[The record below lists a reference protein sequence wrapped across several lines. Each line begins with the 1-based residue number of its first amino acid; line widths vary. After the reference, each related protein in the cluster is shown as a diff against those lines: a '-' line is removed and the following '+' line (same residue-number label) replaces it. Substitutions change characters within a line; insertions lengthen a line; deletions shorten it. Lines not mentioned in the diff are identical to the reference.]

1 MISDIYDS
9 KILIVGLVRNCE
21 SQIEKEFNIIN
32 AAFSDA
38 KTLSW
43 LVVES
48 DSEDATVAALEKLKS
63 KNHFD
68 FISLGKLS
76 STYPKRT
83 ERIAKCRNHYLDEI
97 RFNKKYIDYD
107 FIVVADLDGVNSK
120 LTQSAVRSC
129 WKIKPKWDA
138 CFANQSTAYYDIF
151 ALRHKIWC
159 PTDCFE
165 TRDFLMKHG
174 TSKFKARQSAIL
186 SKMIKIET
194 DEEPIEVHS
203 AFGGLGI
210 YTRNS
215 LILAEYDGLNSKG
228 EEICEHVKLHSQM
241 RENGSKLY
249 IVPSLI
255 NCGWTNHSKNI
266 KLRVR
271 IRHRLQYGLSI
282 IAKLLIDNFTRAD
295 KGKSI

>member
-1 MISDIYDS
+1 MIKDISDS
-9 KILIVGLVRNCE
+9 RILVVGLVRNCE

-43 LVVES
+43 LVIES
-48 DSEDATVAALEKLKS
+48 DSEDATVAALERLKS
-63 KNHFD
+63 KKNFD
-68 FISLGKLS
+68 FISLGKFS

-83 ERIAKCRNHYLDEI
+83 ERIAKCRNRYLEEI
-97 RFNKKYIDYD
+97 RVNKKYINYD
-107 FIVVADLDGVNSK
+107 FIVVADLDGVNSE
-120 LTQSAVRSC
+120 LTQSAVKSC
-129 WKIKPKWDA
+129 WEIEAKWDV
-138 CFANQSTAYYDIF
+138 CFANQSTVYYDIF

-165 TRDFLMKHG
+165 ARDFLMKHG
-174 TSKFKARQSAIL
+174 TSKFKARQSVVL
-186 SKMIKIET
+186 SRMIKIKT
-194 DEEPIEVHS
+194 DEEPIEVDS

-210 YTRNS
+210 YKKSS
-215 LILAEYDGLNSKG
+215 LISAEYNGLTSKG
-228 EEICEHVKLHSQM
+228 EEICEHVYLHSQM

-266 KLRVR
+266 QLKVR
-271 IRHRLQYGLSI
+271 NRRRLQYGL
-282 IAKLLIDNFTRAD
+282 AVCADFFTKKLSKNR
-295 KGKSI
+295 

>member
-1 MISDIYDS
+1 MIKDISDS
-9 KILIVGLVRNCE
+9 KILVVGLVRNCE
-21 SQIEKEFNIIN
+21 SKIEKEFNIID

-48 DSEDATVAALEKLKS
+48 DSEDATVAALENLKS

-83 ERIAKCRNHYLDEI
+83 ERIAKCRNRYLEEI
-97 RFNKKYIDYD
+97 RVNKKYIDCD
-107 FIVVADLDGVNSK
+107 FIVVADLDGVNSE
-120 LTQSAVRSC
+120 LTQSAVKSC
-129 WKIKPKWDA
+129 WEIEAKWDA

-159 PTDCFE
+159 PTDCFK

-174 TSKFKARQSAIL
+174 TRKFKAHQSAVL
-186 SKMIKIET
+186 SRMIKIKT
-194 DEEPIEVHS
+194 DGEPIEVDS

-210 YTRNS
+210 YKRNS
-215 LILAEYDGLNSKG
+215 LISADYNGLTSKG
-228 EEICEHVKLHSQM
+228 EEICEHVNLHSQM
-241 RENGSKLY
+241 CKNGSKLY

-266 KLRVR
+266 QLKVR
-271 IRHRLQYGLSI
+271 IRRRLQYGLAI
-282 IAKLLIDNFTRAD
+282 CADFFTKKLSKNR
-295 KGKSI
+295 

>member
-1 MISDIYDS
+1 MKSISDS

-21 SQIEKEFNIIN
+21 NQIEREFNIIDT
-32 AAFSDA
+32 AFSDA

-43 LVVES
+43 LVIES
-48 DSEDATVAALEKLKS
+48 DSEDATVATLEKLES
-63 KNHFD
+63 KDRFD

-76 STYPKRT
+76 SSHPKRT
-83 ERIAKCRNHYLDEI
+83 DRIAKCRNRYLEEI
-97 RFNKKYIDYD
+97 RVNEKYIDYD

-120 LTQSAVRSC
+120 HTQTAVKSC
-129 WKIKPKWDA
+129 WETEIKWDA

-159 PTDCFE
+159 PNDCFE

-186 SKMIKIET
+186 SRMIKIET
-194 DEEPIEVHS
+194 DEEPIEVES

-210 YTRNS
+210 YRRS
-215 LILAEYDGLNSKG
+215 SIISADYVGLTSKG
-228 EEICEHVKLHSQM
+228 EEICEHVSLHSQM
-241 RENGSKLY
+241 RDNGSKLY
-249 IVPSLI
+249 IIPKLI

-266 KLRVR
+266 QLKIR
-271 IRHRLQYGLSI
+271 IRRRLQYGLAI
-282 IAKLLIDNFTRAD
+282 CAEFFTKKFRKKD
-295 KGKSI
+295 